1 MPVTRFLL
9 SASMVAGICAGMAH
23 AQNRDETRETAD
35 TIIVRGTKQNATL
48 QDTDVAVTVL
58 GEKVLREARVTDI
71 RRIDDLAPNV
81 QFNDSSPLGAVYIS
95 IRGVE
100 SNPFIVNRAA
110 VYIDGIPFRELS
122 NSVLTQLESVEVLR
136 GPQSTL
142 YGANTESGLIVINTR
157 QPDEEL
163 EINGSVTAS
172 VFDTGEAYQADGFIG
187 GPIIKDTLSGSV
199 AVRYSDR
206 DYFLENIG
214 STPQGQGRIE
224 ERFVQGR
231 LRWTPTEALTVNATG
246 YIVDTDAPGIYRF
259 DGFPIDLD
267 QYNAIYSDGILFDPS
282 NPFSPGPFNGDR
294 RASDF
299 EFVHDAPKRAQI
311 DEIVTGLNATYA
323 FPAGD
328 LDLSLS
334 YRKEDID
341 DRGFDIDNTNGPFL
355 AGTQIDF
362 NELVNTEIRF
372 TSDTDHPIQYSLGA
386 SYYTEEE
393 TLILGSLV
401 GPGGLSDFN
410 FAPEQ
415 AANSDDFGIFGSLSY
430 TPTAFSDLTATL
442 GLRYDQAKR
451 ETTQQAGALDLG
463 FSVFLFD
470 ELQLDE
476 TFDAVLPRF
485 ALRYEPADNL
495 TLYTNIAKG
504 YLPGGFNL
512 TAAQDGFQ
520 DDVIRYDSEE
530 LWSYEIGAKWQ
541 SADQKAFLSGAV
553 FFIEADNYQEIA
565 ALLDEEGNIVSTSFI
580 GSDAAIESYGFEIE
594 GQWEPVDSLTFT
606 GNFGWVESE
615 YTEFARANAE
625 EVVGNPVKL
634 VPQYDGNLAARY
646 EFSNGLFLR
655 AEVNFIGETPLDEGN
670 RTGFTANAEDTQDAV
685 AIFGVQA
692 GYETDR
698 WAIRIFGENLGDER
712 RISGT
717 GFPNAFFPTDGQLY
731 GAIDAPRIIGVE
743 LSFDH

>member
-1 MPVTRFLL
+1 MPVTKFLL
-9 SASMVAGICAGMAH
+9 STSVVVGICAGMAH

-157 QPDEEL
+157 QPDEKL